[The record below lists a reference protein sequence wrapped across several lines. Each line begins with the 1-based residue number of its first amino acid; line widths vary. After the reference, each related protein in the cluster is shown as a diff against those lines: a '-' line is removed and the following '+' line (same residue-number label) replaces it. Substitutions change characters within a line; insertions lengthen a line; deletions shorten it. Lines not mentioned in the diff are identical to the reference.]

1 MQLQLQHKFNMLK
14 RLKVEPEETFMCLC
28 YHEGKVIAGTREGSL
43 VVIDCKVRL
52 LARPA
57 WMNLPAVCILT
68 RAQSQEVVEH
78 KQKVH
83 TGMVNVITSV
93 GSIHLWSASDDGCIN
108 VWEKK
113 VHHLMMLV
121 VEDDCVFRS
130 LAVRLGRRTGRRK
143 RTTPTSRLRAC

>member
-43 VVIDCKVRL
+43 VVIDCK
-52 LARPA
+52 
-57 WMNLPAVCILT
+57 
-68 RAQSQEVVEH
+68 SQEVVEH

-108 VWEKK
+108 VWERK
-113 VHHLMMLV
+113 
-121 VEDDCVFRS
+121 
-130 LAVRLGRRTGRRK
+130 VRLLRK
-143 RTTPTSRLRAC
+143 LLH